1 MIQVTRL
8 NGKVFVLNAEWIK
21 FVEATPDTVIT
32 LTQDEKVLVRET
44 LEEVVRRVVAYHREV
59 RLVSR
64 IGGGSEGGGGHG
76 EGRG

>member
-8 NGKVFVLNAEWIK
+8 NGKVFVLNAEWIR

-44 LEEVVRRVVAYHREV
+44 VEEVVRRVIAYHREV

-64 IGGGSEGGGGHG
+64 ISGETEGGGGHG

>member
-21 FVEATPDTVIT
+21 FAEATPDTVIT

-44 LEEVVRRVVAYHREV
+44 VEEVIRRVVAYHREV

-64 IGGGSEGGGGHG
+64 IDRESEGGGGHG

>member
-8 NGKVFVLNAEWIK
+8 NGKGFVLNAEWIK
-21 FVEATPDTVIT
+21 CVESTPDTVIT
-32 LTQDEKVLVRET
+32 LTQDEKFLVQEGVD
-44 LEEVVRRVVAYHREV
+44 EVVRRVIAYHREV

-64 IGGGSEGGGGHG
+64 LGGAPEGGGGHG